1 MREPSSVRAFPVQ
14 IGLKVRYS
22 WVCRSTPDIKSG
34 RLVQYLPTVVTP
46 LTYIFSSNK
55 DKSSQS
61 STEGKDHTYDGR
73 NGIEFQLATT
83 ESSVSE

>member
-14 IGLKVRYS
+14 IGLKVRY
-22 WVCRSTPDIKSG
+22 RSTPDIKSG